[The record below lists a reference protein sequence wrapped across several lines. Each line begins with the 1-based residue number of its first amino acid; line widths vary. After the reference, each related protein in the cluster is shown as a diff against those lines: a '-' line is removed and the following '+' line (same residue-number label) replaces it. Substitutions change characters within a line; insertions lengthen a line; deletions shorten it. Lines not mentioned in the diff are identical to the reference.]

1 MDPPTSWDS
10 LRKQAR
16 KLEAQLDEQMH
27 LYRKLVSTK
36 VDNSNDN
43 DLESGIDQLLKQLQQ
58 VNVQM
63 QAWVS
68 SGGSEIFSHTLTRHQ
83 EIFQDL
89 MQEFKRLHSSQRAK
103 KEHASLL
110 EDFREFD
117 RTRLDLEDGGGSYDQ
132 ALLKERASLHRSSG
146 QMDSVI
152 SQAQETLKSIVF
164 QRSTFGGIN
173 SKLSNVSSRLPTVNH
188 ILSAIKKKK
197 SMDTIILSLV
207 ASVCTFLILIY
218 WWTKNAILKGE
229 CEIEGGNPGRQIKGR
244 IELSEQLG
252 DFERNAA
259 VSKKSVKE
267 VAITNQ
273 NATSA
278 ISAIGKMG
286 LARSIK
292 AQSKAESSNSRGC
305 DVAPVELELVPFME
319 KLKDCDVEGSST
331 KGETQIHVDA
341 WEKK

>member
-1 MDPPTSWDS
+1 MVWSVIQTSALLQTRLGFGFRSLSLCLSVIFFLSLNSNMDPPTSWDS

-36 VDNSNDN
+36 TDDGTDK
-43 DLESGIDQLLKQLQQ
+43 DLELGIDQLLQHLQQ
-58 VNVQM
+58 VNSHM

-89 MQEFKRLHSSQRAK
+89 TQEFNRLRSSLRAK

-117 RTRLDLEDGGGSYDQ
+117 RTRLDLEESGGSYDQ
-132 ALLKERASLHRSSG
+132 ALLKEHASVNRSTG

-152 SQAQETLKSIVF
+152 SQAQETLGTLVF

-188 ILSAIKKKK
+188 ILSSIKRKK

-218 WWTKNAILKGE
+218 WMTK
-229 CEIEGGNPGRQIKGR
+229 
-244 IELSEQLG
+244 
-252 DFERNAA
+252 
-259 VSKKSVKE
+259 
-267 VAITNQ
+267 
-273 NATSA
+273 
-278 ISAIGKMG
+278 
-286 LARSIK
+286 
-292 AQSKAESSNSRGC
+292 
-305 DVAPVELELVPFME
+305 
-319 KLKDCDVEGSST
+319 
-331 KGETQIHVDA
+331 
-341 WEKK
+341 